1 MVSHLLAGLGNGGG
15 GDEPVCIRFVNTVS
29 GRLGPEP
36 SEHLSSPE
44 ALRRWLAAHEV
55 LANGIDLDHDYHR
68 RALELRDAVY
78 RVFSS
83 IAESRTPNADDIEV
97 LNGELAEALAK
108 IELSDNLAWTLT
120 ETNPIER
127 AFMLLALS
135 AADLATSPLSA
146 RIRECASKTCGWIF
160 VDHSKNRSRRWCSMS
175 DCGNLEKARRFQE
188 RRRRRNDA

>member
-1 MVSHLLAGLGNGGG
+1 MVNTLLSGLGIDLGEG
-15 GDEPVCIRFVNTVS
+15 EPICVRFTNTVGDRHGS
-29 GRLGPEP
+29 EP
-36 SEHLSSPE
+36 NEYLASPE
-44 ALRRWLAAHEV
+44 RLSRWLAARALLPEGV
-55 LANGIDLDHDYHR
+55 ELDGDYLRRAIDL
-68 RALELRDAVY
+68 RDSVY
-78 RVFSS
+78 RLFAALAAHRDPASEDVE
-83 IAESRTPNADDIEV
+83 A

-108 IELSDNLAWTLT
+108 VELTDGLEWTLT

-160 VDHSKNRSRRWCSMS
+160 IDHSKNRSRRWCSMS

-188 RRRRRNDA
+188 RRRRRSDA